1 MIVSVDVY
9 TKDIDAGLTAFKMA
23 LSSGAI
29 NIRLSSNEDWD
40 SKKFENL
47 NLSFDADHSS
57 ECISQL
63 DSGPFVKDSSDL

>member
-29 NIRLSSNEDWD
+29 NVRLSSNEDWD
-40 SKKFENL
+40 SKK
-47 NLSFDADHSS
+47 
-57 ECISQL
+57 I
-63 DSGPFVKDSSDL
+63 